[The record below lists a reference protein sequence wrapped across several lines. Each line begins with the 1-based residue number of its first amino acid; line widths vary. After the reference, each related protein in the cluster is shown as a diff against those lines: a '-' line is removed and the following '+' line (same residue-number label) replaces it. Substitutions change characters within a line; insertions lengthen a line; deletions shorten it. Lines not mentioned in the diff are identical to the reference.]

1 MGSQWHM
8 QNRCQQLFSPARVLQ
23 CSMATFVLPAL
34 IALVAL
40 LVYAFTTNPKV
51 AQVCIIVFAIFA
63 AVCAFFYLSHGS
75 VRI

>member
-1 MGSQWHM
+1 
-8 QNRCQQLFSPARVLQ
+8 
-23 CSMATFVLPAL
+23 MATFVLPAL

-63 AVCAFFYLSHGS
+63 AVTAVFYLSHGS